1 MRVLRRILLSLP
13 VILLVLVVAI
23 WVVVHSDFFWR
34 WAGGKLVGLAEGECH
49 CSVQVGSIEGNAFD
63 GLFFKNIAMATSE
76 GEVIRAKSLE
86 IKISFWSLFR
96 LSPFIT
102 MVAVDEPHLNIHQEK
117 DGEWNIIKIIPPPP
131 KELPVNIV
139 NVRFDHIKINHGD
152 GEIAISGQTHKFS
165 DLEVD
170 TDLDVEHPVTP
181 NQAIKVGKALAGV
194 TTPFGRVDLN
204 SRFSYAKNYLD
215 VEYLNVISGKTTLLS
230 LVGKGNMA
238 AGGEFKINGKLNLPP
253 QDIQRVWAK
262 WPPGWDFA
270 SKFHVQGTRSQFN
283 LALDG
288 KVQDVNFEVTGAVGS
303 GEGAWHYDLNGL
315 VKHLTPGLLNI
326 FDKSLAQKLDKVG
339 PVDTKFHVQGT
350 GLTFPP
356 EKFSLSLETGAFEYG
371 TARVEQLKVNL
382 TGDKEIQQLK
392 GSLKMPFG
400 GLSLEASGALF
411 TGKQGKFCLNLDSF
425 KPASLGLK
433 VPEGTV
439 INATVGGKFCSPG
452 LKALDRLQV
461 EAELSANGK
470 IGQHPL
476 NDAQAKLVWS
486 KNDLEV
492 SQASLQMGNVAA
504 ELHGALV
511 GDKIDFSFTGNSSRE
526 GNWPIPSKVGG
537 QFSVEGT
544 ATGTLTDPQIAL
556 KARGQELAYEK
567 YAVKTFTLNA
577 QIAGMPPTTGRIN
590 LQAKGVRTPVGVF
603 SQATFQSDGSGKL
616 WNFDVKANGHDVPK
630 VAVRGSADFGQS
642 SVSLARAYINLG
654 NIKAENQG
662 PVEIVYAPGLE
673 VKHATFTINKGK
685 VSFQGKITQNQATG
699 NLTLTNL
706 LADLVLPKSVPL
718 KGLISAQA
726 TLSGTGQN
734 PVIQGNL
741 HLEPTQSTQSKQ
753 SKQEKQE
760 KQTKQQLEKLEQ
772 PEQPEHNH
780 GFALQSI
787 QTTFTYQENRLS
799 LNGGLKTKEKGV
811 GLTWSGQVPVHLSL
825 APYAFSWGQGG
836 MQVTVKGENLN
847 LSILPQLVKG
857 VDNAQGAITLQVKI
871 EGAMSNP
878 QVSGQV
884 SWGAGSIRLS
894 ATGANYQLLPGA
906 INLQGNRI
914 TIPQLTLQSEGTA
927 TLTGDINLAGYAPAD
942 VRARLQFN
950 NFKAIDKLK
959 SEAYVN
965 GAINLDGKYPNLAA
979 TGTLDISKASF
990 TLSFLNVGPTTVNKD
1005 VILVREQAPEKT
1017 KTSKTS
1023 KTPQPTVA
1031 TGSDVWKNLRVDI
1044 HIRAPRNVKVDDSHA
1059 KIEVAVN
1066 IRVRKQPEQEL
1077 VYSGEIRALHGQ
1089 VFLAGR
1095 TFHVTRGIV
1104 TLPPQPGA
1112 EPIVNGR
1119 IEYES
1124 SSDVILYAEVT
1135 GPGNNPKITLGGEPA
1150 ISETDW
1156 MAYLLYGR
1164 PVAYL
1169 SREQQGTVSAA
1180 GAFGGLAARVI
1191 LKDLLGMA
1199 PSFTEGLTISY
1210 QQSNDPLYREDPYQ
1224 VVINYRINHRI
1235 SVQTQVGGRN
1245 TGGDVLFNFDF

>member
-23 WVVVHSDFFWR
+23 WVVLHSDLFWR
-34 WAGGKLVGLAEGECH
+34 WAGGKLVSLAEGECH
-49 CSVQVGSIEGNAFD
+49 CAVQVGSIEGNAFD

-86 IKISFWSLFR
+86 IKISFWSLLR

-181 NQAIKVGKALAGV
+181 NQTIKVGKALAAV

-215 VEYLNVISGKTTLLS
+215 VEHLNVISGKTTLLS

-253 QDIQRVWAK
+253 RDIHRVWAK

-270 SKFHVQGTRSQFN
+270 SKFQVQGTRSQFN
-283 LALDG
+283 LALNG

-303 GEGAWHYDLNGL
+303 EEGTWHYDLNGL

-356 EKFSLSLETGAFEYG
+356 EKFSLSLETDAFEYG

-382 TGDKEIQQLK
+382 TGDKKSQQFV
-392 GSLKMPFG
+392 GSLKGPFG

-411 TGKQGKFCLNLDSF
+411 TGKQGKFSLNLDSF
-425 KPASLGLK
+425 KPAPLGLK

-439 INATVGGKFCSPG
+439 INATVGGNVSSPG
-452 LKALDRLQV
+452 LNALDRLQV
-461 EAELSANGK
+461 TAELTADGQ
-470 IGQHPL
+470 IGQHPFK
-476 NDAQAKLVWS
+476 DAQGKVVWS
-486 KNDLEV
+486 KNEVKV
-492 SQASLQMGNVAA
+492 SQASLQLGNVAA
-504 ELHGALV
+504 ELHGTLV
-511 GDKIDFSFTGNSSRE
+511 GDNIDFSFTGNSSRE
-526 GNWPIPSKVGG
+526 GNWPIPAKVGG

-544 ATGTLTDPQIAL
+544 VTGSLTYPQIAL

-567 YAVKTFTLNA
+567 YAVKSFTLNA
-577 QIAGMPPTTGRIN
+577 QIEGLPPTKGRIN
-590 LQAKGVRTPVGVF
+590 LQAKNVKTPAGVF

-616 WNFDVKANGHDVPK
+616 WNFDLKANGNKTPK
-630 VAVRGSADFGQS
+630 IALRGAADFGQS
-642 SVSLARAYINLG
+642 SITLARAYFDLY

-673 VKHATFTINKGK
+673 VKQANFTINQGK
-685 VSFQGKITQNQATG
+685 VCLQARITQNEATG
-699 NLTLTNL
+699 NLNL
-706 LADLVLPKSVPL
+706 QNLPADLVLPKSVPL
-718 KGLISAQA
+718 KGIISAQA
-726 TLSGTGQN
+726 TLSGTGRQ

-741 HLEPTQSTQSKQ
+741 LLEPRQ
-753 SKQEKQE
+753 QEQN
-760 KQTKQQLEKLEQ
+760 QA
-772 PEQPEHNH
+772 
-780 GFALQSI
+780 FALQSV
-787 QTTFTYQENRLS
+787 QTAFTYQENRLS

-825 APYAFSWGQGG
+825 VPYAFTWGQGG

-847 LSILPQLVKG
+847 LSLLPQLVKG

-894 ATGANYQLLPGA
+894 ATGANYQLLPGS
-906 INLQGNRI
+906 INMQGNRI

-942 VRARLQFN
+942 VKARLQFN

-965 GAINLDGKYPNLAA
+965 GIINLDGKYPNLAA
-979 TGTLDISKASF
+979 TGNLTIPKATF
-990 TLSFLNVGPTTVNKD
+990 TLSFLNVGPTAVNKD

-1017 KTSKTS
+1017 KTPETS
-1023 KTPQPTVA
+1023 KPPQPTVA

-1044 HIRAPRNVKVDDSHA
+1044 RIQAPRNVKVDDSHA

-1077 VYSGEIRALHGQ
+1077 VYSGEVRALHGQ

-1112 EPIVNGR
+1112 EPVVNGR
-1119 IEYES
+1119 IEYET
-1124 SSDVILYAEVT
+1124 SSDVILFAEVT
-1135 GPGNNPKITLGGEPA
+1135 GSSSNPKITLGGEPA

-1169 SREQQGTVSAA
+1169 SREQQSTVSAA

-1199 PSFTEGLTISY
+1199 PSFTKGLTISY
-1210 QQSNDPLYREDPYQ
+1210 QQSNDPLYRDDPYQ

-1245 TGGDVLFNFDF
+1245 TGGDVFFNFDF